1 MKAALENIKSD
12 DYLELNELHLCLL
25 PFNKVAVF
33 QSEMYSF
40 SRTSKEL
47 AWFYNLWYVAL
58 QIFFFFTW
66 HVWDTKWYKLLMV
79 ELLNSK
85 HTLLF
90 MKALRHWMS
99 LCWFFLSMFS
109 CLRKRKSVSKE
120 KDKSVWM
127 SNPKALKKGNFL
139 RLQCQKVRKTYCFL
153 SRSLSSTSKSSPRPS
168 WPKLFTQLKTER
180 DSQRTLLEYINQ
192 PTYTLQ
198 TSSLQVRKV
207 WFWRWAGLQHHCFL
221 EAVTLFHFFFPY
233 PYYWQTAQV
242 TVAPAALFTIWVIL
256 CLSEN
261 ATHDK
266 NMKKYH
272 DFVPHIS
279 VSDLMWRISHIC
291 VTRWNSGGKNKIFMH
306 PRADI

>member
-1 MKAALENIKSD
+1 MICCFAD
-12 DYLELNELHLCLL
+12 
-25 PFNKVAVF
+25 
-33 QSEMYSF
+33 
-40 SRTSKEL
+40 
-47 AWFYNLWYVAL
+47 
-58 QIFFFFTW
+58 FFFFTW

-139 RLQCQKVRKTYCFL
+139 RLRCQKVRKTYCFL

-192 PTYTLQ
+192 PTNTLR

-221 EAVTLFHFFFPY
+221 EAVTLFHYFFPISILLTNSTGHCGTCSIIY
-233 PYYWQTAQV
+233 NMSHSLYLRKCHIWQEHEKISWFCSPLV
-242 TVAPAALFTIWVIL
+242 T
-256 CLSEN
+256 
-261 ATHDK
+261 
-266 NMKKYH
+266 
-272 DFVPHIS
+272 
-279 VSDLMWRISHIC
+279 
-291 VTRWNSGGKNKIFMH
+291 
-306 PRADI
+306 

>member
-1 MKAALENIKSD
+1 MICCFAD
-12 DYLELNELHLCLL
+12 
-25 PFNKVAVF
+25 
-33 QSEMYSF
+33 
-40 SRTSKEL
+40 
-47 AWFYNLWYVAL
+47 
-58 QIFFFFTW
+58 FFFFTW

-139 RLQCQKVRKTYCFL
+139 RLRCQKVRKTYCFL

-192 PTYTLQ
+192 PTNTLR

-221 EAVTLFHFFFPY
+221 EAVTLFHFFFSHIHITDKQHRSLWHLQHYLQYESFSVSQKMPHMTRT
-233 PYYWQTAQV
+233 WKNIMI
-242 TVAPAALFTIWVIL
+242 LFPT
-256 CLSEN
+256 
-261 ATHDK
+261 
-266 NMKKYH
+266 
-272 DFVPHIS
+272 
-279 VSDLMWRISHIC
+279 SDLMWRISHIC